1 MARTRIV
8 FDKQGI
14 RSLLK
19 SPEIGTALRQ
29 IAQEVDTAAGG
40 GYEVELTFDRR
51 TSRAISMVKD
61 MSEGARF
68 REMTTGKLARAIGLP
83 RTRGR
88 S

>member
-1 MARTRIV
+1 MARPKIV

-14 RSLLK
+14 RDLLK
-19 SPEIGTALRQ
+19 SPELGSTLRQ
-29 IAQEVDTAAGG
+29 VAEEVDAAAGG
-40 GYEVELTFDRR
+40 GYDVELTFDRR

-68 REMTTGKLARAIGLP
+68 REMTTGKLARAIGLS

-88 S
+88 N